1 MAAESETMPVVG
13 TMCRTEP
20 FLEPLAFALLED
32 IRAAFQDP
40 ATEAEFQ
47 AWLEDPE
54 KVRAAWRARPCA

>member
-1 MAAESETMPVVG
+1 MEAAGEPMKAVG
-13 TMCRTEP
+13 SMCSTEP
-20 FLEPLAFALLED
+20 FLEPLAFGLLDD

-54 KVRAAWRARPCA
+54 KVRAAWRARTCA